1 MPNRSVLYEI
11 TIDLASGAWGV
22 DCPLDQSLV
31 GPGQYGWDR
40 FQKDPDSMTFGGGL
54 LAGSPLPGTRRMIFC
69 GYSPQWEGFY
79 VSALGGAMYVFHRV
93 GANYVWLRGRC
104 PADSVLLIRLKDGET
119 SVRLEPINADEIW
132 KGYTDANGRTWEGF
146 YALQKHVF
154 DKYRGEYDG
163 DWLRVLA
170 VGPGARLTREG
181 AIGSNQV
188 RKGALSVIDDWA
200 GRGGL
205 GSRLLQHHRV
215 AAVVF
220 GGDWQDPAMKAGK
233 ELDQYFLDHFGMKA
247 IQADL
252 MLSQKYRYVPEF
264 ETGGTF
270 GVNMH
275 TANDNLL
282 SFNYRSIYA
291 TDDERLA
298 QHDHFILDHYLKQF
312 NEEII
317 QPRNFDHCGEPCAVA
332 CKKFVGE
339 HKKDYEPYA
348 ALGPQC
354 GVFDQ
359 RAAERL
365 NKFVDAMGLDSIQ
378 TGGTAAWIMEL
389 VSDGLLPA
397 ADFGLPAEGPRFHAR
412 DVMLSDLSPEAR
424 RSGEAKPLGAGPET
438 PSASSGQAL
447 RFAQGDKTDKTSGFI
462 SHPDHFDI
470 VRDSAHNADYAIA
483 VVKMILFSE
492 PGLPFRKGMRAAA
505 KWLDAKYG
513 IRSLSRAVFSAHGA
527 EGCMVPNQ
535 YWTPGMFAPMPLMGK
550 YFSYYENKFIEP
562 RALGRKNVERFVY
575 ELYSE
580 NSGACR
586 FHRKWLEDIVD
597 QIVLSHF
604 ELNFDYWGDN
614 FKLAKAIH
622 DHQSKP
628 SVFWESE
635 RVVDIL
641 HGFLEKWGRD
651 GLRDPDLLAWLD
663 RFRADKWQAARD
675 FWQAMYE
682 GMAEAFATGM
692 AEPPHGEHGP
702 ISKK

>member
-11 TIDLASGAWGV
+11 TIDLATGRWGV

-31 GPGQYGWDR
+31 GPVQYGWDR

-104 PADSVLLIRLKDGET
+104 ATDSVLLIRLKDGEY
-119 SVRLEPINADEIW
+119 SVRLEPIDADEIW
-132 KGYTDANGRTWEGF
+132 KGYPSTSSGQAGRTWEGF
-146 YALQKHVF
+146 YALQKSVF
-154 DKYRGEYDG
+154 DKYKGEYEG

-170 VGPGARLTREG
+170 VGPGARLTQEG

-205 GSRLLQHHRV
+205 GSRLLQHHRI
-215 AAVVF
+215 AAIVF
-220 GGDWQDPAMKAGK
+220 GGDWQDPALKEGK
-233 ELDQYFLDHFGMKA
+233 ELDQYFLDHFGQRA
-247 IQADL
+247 IAADL
-252 MLSQKYRYVPEF
+252 ALSQKYRYVPEF

-282 SFNYRSIYA
+282 SFNYSSIYA
-291 TDDERLA
+291 SDDERLA

-378 TGGTAAWIMEL
+378 TGGTVAWIMEL
-389 VSDGLLPA
+389 VSDGLLPP
-397 ADFGLPAEGPRFHAR
+397 ADFGLPAEGPRFLSR
-412 DVMLSDLSPEAR
+412 DVMPSDLSPETK
-424 RSGEAKPLGAGPET
+424 RSGEAKPPGGET
-438 PSASSGQAL
+438 L
-447 RFAQGDKTDKTSGFI
+447 RFAQGDKSPGFI
-462 SHPDHFDI
+462 SRPDQFDL
-470 VRDSAHNADYAIA
+470 VADSAHNADYAIA
-483 VVKMILFSE
+483 VIKMMLFGE
-492 PGLPFRKGMRAAA
+492 AGAPFRKGIRAAA
-505 KWLDAKYG
+505 KELDARYG
-513 IRSLSRAVFSAHGA
+513 LQSLHRAVFTAHGA
-527 EGCMVPNQ
+527 EGGMVPNQ
-535 YWTPGMFAPMPLMGK
+535 YWTPGMFAPMPIMGK
-550 YFSYYENKFIEP
+550 YFSYYENKFVEP

-586 FHRKWLEDIVD
+586 FHRKWVEDIVD
-597 QIVLSHF
+597 EIILSHF
-604 ELNFDYWGDN
+604 ELNFDYWADN

-622 DHQSKP
+622 DHQSAQ
-628 SVFWESE
+628 SAFWESE
-635 RVVDIL
+635 RVVDIV
-641 HGFLEKWGRD
+641 HGFLEKWERD
-651 GLRDPDLLAWLD
+651 GLREPELLEWIA
-663 RFRADKWQAARD
+663 RFRADKWTAARD
-675 FWQAMYE
+675 FWQALYD
-682 GMAEAFATGM
+682 GMAEAFAQGM
-692 AEPPHGEHGP
+692 TEPPHGGHEP
-702 ISKK
+702 AKK

>member
-11 TIDLASGAWGV
+11 TIDLTTGAWGV

-31 GPGQYGWDR
+31 GPVQYGWDR
-40 FQKDPDSMTFGGGL
+40 CQKDPHSMTFGGGL

-93 GANYVWLRGRC
+93 GANYVWLRGCC
-104 PADSVLLIRLKDGET
+104 PADSVLLIRLKDGEY
-119 SVRLEPINADEIW
+119 SVRLEPIQADEIW
-132 KGYTDANGRTWEGF
+132 KGYTDANGRAWEGF
-146 YALQKHVF
+146 YALQRAVF
-154 DKYRGEYDG
+154 EKYRGEYDG
-163 DWLRVLA
+163 DGFRVLA
-170 VGPGARLTREG
+170 VGPGARLTKEG

-188 RKGALSVIDDWA
+188 RKGELSVIDDWA

-205 GSRLLQHHRV
+205 GSRLLQHHRI
-215 AAVVF
+215 AAIVF

-233 ELDQYFLDHFGMKA
+233 ELDKYFLDHFGMKA

-275 TANDNLL
+275 TADDNLL

-291 TDDERLA
+291 SDDERLA

-317 QPRNFDHCGEPCAVA
+317 QPRSFDHCGEPCAVA

-348 ALGPQC
+348 ALGLQC

-378 TGGTAAWIMEL
+378 TGGTVAWIMEL
-389 VSDGLLPA
+389 IVDGLLSP
-397 ADFGLPAEGPRFHAR
+397 ADFGLPAELPRFQAR
-412 DVMLSDLSPEAR
+412 NVMLSD
-424 RSGEAKPLGAGPET
+424 
-438 PSASSGQAL
+438 PSASLRAGAKHLSAGAETL
-447 RFAQGDKTDKTSGFI
+447 RFAQGDNPSGFI
-462 SHPDHFDI
+462 SRPDQFDI

-483 VVKMILFSE
+483 VVKMMLFSQA
-492 PGLPFRKGMRAAA
+492 GAPFRKGVRAAA
-505 KWLDAKYG
+505 KELDAKYG
-513 IRSLSRAVFSAHGA
+513 INSLHRAVFTAHGP

-550 YFSYYENKFIEP
+550 YFSYYENKFLPP

-580 NSGACR
+580 NSGSCR
-586 FHRKWLEDIVD
+586 FHRKWIEHIVD
-597 QIVLSHF
+597 DIIISHF
-604 ELNFDYWGDN
+604 DLILDYWADI
-614 FKLAKAIH
+614 FQLAKSFLLNLSA
-622 DHQSKP
+622 S

-635 RVVDIL
+635 RVVDLI
-641 HGFLEKWGRD
+641 HGFLEKWERD
-651 GLRDPDLLAWLD
+651 GLREPELLDWLA
-663 RFRADKWQAARD
+663 RFRADKWEAARA
-675 FWQAMYE
+675 FWQAMYD
-682 GMAEAFATGM
+682 GMAEAFAEGM
-692 AEPPHGEHGP
+692 AEPH
-702 ISKK
+702 

>member
-1 MPNRSVLYEI
+1 MSHRSILYEI
-11 TIDLASGAWGV
+11 TIDLAAGRWGV

-31 GPGQYGWDR
+31 GPVQYGWDR
-40 FQKDPDSMTFGGGL
+40 FQKDPDSLTFGGGL

-69 GYSPQWEGFY
+69 GYSPQLEGFY

-104 PADSVLLIRLKDGET
+104 PTDAVLLVRLKDGEY
-119 SVRLEPINADEIW
+119 SVRLEPVNADEIW
-132 KGYTDANGRTWEGF
+132 KGYTDANGRAWVGF
-146 YALQKHVF
+146 YALQKSTF
-154 DKYRGEYDG
+154 ERYRSEYDG
-163 DWLRVLA
+163 DWFRILA
-170 VGPGARLTREG
+170 VGPGARLTKEG
-181 AIGSNQV
+181 GIGSNQV
-188 RKGALSVIDDWA
+188 RKGELSVIDDWA

-215 AAVVF
+215 AAIVF
-220 GGDWQDPAMKAGK
+220 GGDWQDPAMKEAK
-233 ELDQYFLDHFGMKA
+233 ELDQYFLDHFGQRA
-247 IQADL
+247 IAADL
-252 MLSQKYRYVPEF
+252 ALSQKYRYVPAF

-275 TANDNLL
+275 TANDNLF
-282 SFNYRSIYA
+282 SFNYRSVYA
-291 TDDERLA
+291 SDEERLA
-298 QHDHFILDHYLKQF
+298 QHDHFILAHYLKQF

-339 HKKDYEPYA
+339 HKKDYEPYE

-378 TGGTAAWIMEL
+378 TGGTVAWIMEL
-389 VSDGLLPA
+389 VSAGLLPP
-397 ADFGLPAEGPRFHAR
+397 ADFGLPAEGPRFS
-412 DVMLSDLSPEAR
+412 LTPTLSPAGR
-424 RSGEAKPLGAGPET
+424 GSATPLSLSGSPIGV
-438 PSASSGQAL
+438 L
-447 RFAQGDKTDKTSGFI
+447 REGVGGEGRD
-462 SHPDHFDI
+462 FD
-470 VRDSAHNADYAIA
+470 VVNDSAHNADYAIA
-483 VVKMILFSE
+483 VVKMLLFGE
-492 PGLPFRKGMRAAA
+492 QGAPFRKGLRAAA
-505 KWLDAKYG
+505 RWLDAKYG
-513 IRSLSRAVFSAHGA
+513 INSLHRAVFTAHGV

-550 YFSYYENKFIEP
+550 YFSYYENKFLAP

-586 FHRKWLEDIVD
+586 FHRKWVEDIID
-597 QIVLSHF
+597 EITASHF
-604 ELNFDYWGDN
+604 ELPHLDYWGDN

-622 DHQSKP
+622 DHQSAG

-635 RVVDIL
+635 RVVDIV
-641 HGFLEKWGRD
+641 HGFLEKWERD
-651 GLRDPDLLAWLD
+651 GLREPELLEWLA
-663 RFRADKWQAARD
+663 RFRADKWKAARD
-675 FWQAMYE
+675 FWQAMYD
-682 GMAEAFATGM
+682 GMAEAFEEGM
-692 AEPPHGEHGP
+692 AEPNSTP
-702 ISKK
+702 IKK